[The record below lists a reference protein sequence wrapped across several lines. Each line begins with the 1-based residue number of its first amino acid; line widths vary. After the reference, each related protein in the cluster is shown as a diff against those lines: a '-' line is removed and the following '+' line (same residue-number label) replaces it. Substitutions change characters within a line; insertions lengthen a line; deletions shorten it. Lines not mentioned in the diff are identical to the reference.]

1 MRKATTYLLAL
12 ICTTF
17 IIYSCSKSSEK
28 TGEEPAAMTPEE
40 VIKHGEYLVTVG
52 GCNDC
57 HTPKIMTEKGP
68 AMDMSRMLSGH
79 PADAMLAPYDSTMIG
94 PWVLLY
100 NQLTAAVGP
109 WGTSYAANL
118 TPHETGIANLT
129 EENFLKIFAT
139 GKHLGLDNGR
149 PVMPPMPWEQVA
161 KFKIEDQ
168 KAIFAYLKSIPP
180 IDNKVPAYMPPGAH

>member
-1 MRKATTYLLAL
+1 MRKATIYLLAL

-17 IIYSCSKSSEK
+17 IIYSCSKSNEK
-28 TGEEPAAMTPEE
+28 TAEEPEAMTPEE
-40 VIKHGEYLVTVG
+40 MIKHGEYLVTLG

-68 AMDMSRMLSGH
+68 EMDMSRMLSGH
-79 PADAMLAPYDSTMIG
+79 PAYAMLAPYDTTMIG
-94 PWVLLY
+94 PWILFY

-129 EENFLKIFAT
+129 EETFLKIFKT
-139 GKHLGLDNGR
+139 GKHLGMDNGR
-149 PVMPPMPWEQVA
+149 PIMPPMPWDQVA
-161 KFKIEDQ
+161 KFKEEDQ
-168 KAIFAYLKSIPP
+168 KAIFAYLKSIAPV
-180 IDNKVPAYMPPGAH
+180 DNKVPAYTPPGAH